1 MSAGNDQLR
10 NELERKFE
18 PPIDVLLDPSL
29 LVASRSLDRLT
40 DSNVFSSQTQA
51 TLGGTPTQPRLGE
64 LYVPAAFYSLLTDE
78 TESTVQKSNLWDFY
92 RGQAEPAFPEDVAE
106 LLDQNGVEGF
116 SGKAHTDL
124 QWGNAIND
132 PDRRERLLMTL
143 LEELSFLTNGGVL
156 LSRSPAAL
164 TALRDAGLPTVDVGN
179 AELTPELRET
189 LTGIGYRTPA
199 DVCSFAVS
207 SAQSTVDALT
217 GSILRT
223 TPDTILY
230 QLGD

>member
-1 MSAGNDQLR
+1 MSAGNDQIR
-10 NELERKFE
+10 TELERKFE
-18 PPIDVLLDPSL
+18 PPIDVMLDPSL
-29 LVASRSLDRLT
+29 LVASRSLSRLS
-40 DSNVFSSQTQA
+40 DSNVFTSQTQA

-78 TESTVQKSNLWDFY
+78 AESTAQKSNLWDFY
-92 RGQAEPAFPEDVAE
+92 RGQAEPAFPDDVGD
-106 LLDQNGVEGF
+106 LLDQNSVEGF
-116 SGKAHTDL
+116 SGEAHVDL
-124 QWGNAIND
+124 QWGNAVSD

-143 LEELSFLTNGGVL
+143 KEEFSFLANGGVL

-164 TALRDAGLPTVDVGN
+164 SALRDAGLPTVDVGK
-179 AELTPELRET
+179 AELAPELRET
-189 LTGIGYRTPA
+189 LAGIGYRTPA
-199 DVCSFAVS
+199 AICSFAVS

-223 TPDTILY
+223 TPDTVLY